1 VTVDNS
7 PSDDGGSVKPSA
19 SHSRLPN
26 GRGIESTADGIV
38 ELCRSRFPNHYA
50 GIKIGDDLKT
60 VVVYRR
66 PAPDLDKAVRER
78 FPKSRVLFRDARY
91 AERELNSI
99 VLRLRDDIGYWRDR
113 GIDIRGF
120 GPANDG
126 SGLEVNTSSTGDV
139 ASALQNHY
147 GIAVKVRPAGNV
159 ILVPPWQGDLPTP
172 S

>member
-1 VTVDNS
+1 MDNS
-7 PSDDGGSVKPSA
+7 RTDDGGPVKPSA
-19 SHSRLPN
+19 SHSRVSN
-26 GRGIESTADGIV
+26 DRGIESTADGIV
-38 ELCRSRFPNHYA
+38 ELCQSRFPDRYA
-50 GIKIGDDLKT
+50 GIEIGDDLKT
-60 VVVYRR
+60 LVVYRR
-66 PAPDLDKAVRER
+66 PAPDLDEAVRER
-78 FPKSRVLFRDARY
+78 FPKSKVLFRDARH

-99 VLRLRDDIGYWRDR
+99 VLHLRDDIGYWRDR

-147 GIAVKVRPAGNV
+147 GIAVKVRPPGNV